1 MQFKTF
7 GKTGWD
13 VSVIGLGTWNI
24 GNQWGEID
32 AVTAYAT
39 IHAAIDSGM
48 NLIDTAD
55 AYGIPVGLSEQRLGQ
70 ALGGLRHR
78 LYVVSKVGNW
88 ARRAGHPLSFSA
100 PEHVRL
106 CIHASLGRLRTD
118 YLDVSLCHEA
128 NLGDPSV
135 YLEGFE
141 QLVAEGS
148 IRAYGISTNSLE
160 VLKRFNVNGT
170 CSVVQVDYSL
180 LNRAPEAE
188 FLPYCQEQNIGVMIR
203 GPLAKGLL
211 SGRYSADST
220 FSDTVRAGW
229 NDEGAARDKFIEQVG
244 QVDKLKRLVEPGQ
257 AMVTTALR
265 YTFSHPAVTTAIPG
279 AKSPEQARMNAA
291 AGDKMLS
298 EEERARLV
306 AGLEEDG
313 GNDAL

>member
-1 MQFKTF
+1 MQTKNF
-7 GKTGWD
+7 GKTGWQ
-13 VSVIGLGTWNI
+13 VSAIGLGTWNI
-24 GNQWGEID
+24 GNQWGTVD
-32 AVTAYAT
+32 DVTAYAT

-55 AYGIPVGLSEQRLGQ
+55 AYGIPVGLSEQRLGR

-88 ARRAGHPLSFSA
+88 ARRAGHALSFAA

-128 NLGDPSV
+128 NLSDPTV

-141 QLVAEGS
+141 QLVAEGA

-160 VLKRFNVNGT
+160 VLQRFNRNGT

-180 LNRAPEAE
+180 LNRAPEAD
-188 FLPYCQEQNIGVMIR
+188 FLPYCQEQNIGVMVR
-203 GPLAKGLL
+203 GPLAKGVL
-211 SGRYSADST
+211 SGRYDRNST
-220 FSDTVRAGW
+220 FTDTVREGW
-229 NDEGAARDKFIEQVG
+229 NAPGAAREQYLA
-244 QVDKLKRLVEPGQ
+244 QVAQVEKLSAVVQPGQ

-265 YTFSHPAVTTAIPG
+265 YVISHAAVSTAIPG
-279 AKSPEQARMNAA
+279 AKSPEQARTNAA
-291 AGDKMLS
+291 AGERLLS
-298 EEERARLV
+298 EAEQRQLV
-306 AGLEEDG
+306 AAMG
-313 GNDAL
+313 G

>member
-1 MQFKTF
+1 MQHKPF
-7 GKTGWD
+7 GKTGWS
-13 VSVIGLGTWNI
+13 VSTVGLGTWNI

-32 AVTAYAT
+32 DVTAYAT

-55 AYGIPVGLSEQRLGQ
+55 AYGIPFGLSEQRLGR
-70 ALGGLRHR
+70 ALAGLRHR
-78 LYVVSKVGNW
+78 LYLVSKVGNW
-88 ARRAGHPLSFSA
+88 GRRSGHALAYTS

-128 NLGDPSV
+128 NLGDPAI

-148 IRAYGISTNSLE
+148 IRAYGISTNSLD

-180 LNRAPEAE
+180 LNRQPEAA
-188 FLPYCQEQNIGVMIR
+188 FLPYCQEHNIGVMVR
-203 GPLAKGLL
+203 GPLAKGVL
-211 SGRYSADST
+211 SGRYDASSE
-220 FSDTVRAGW
+220 FSDTVRQGW
-229 NDEGAARDKFIEQVG
+229 NEPGDARTKFLEQVQ
-244 QVDKLKRLVEPGQ
+244 QVERLKEIVEPGQ

-265 YTFSHPAVTTAIPG
+265 YVISHAAVSTAIPG
-279 AKSPEQARMNAA
+279 AKSPQQAATNAA
-291 AGDKMLS
+291 AGEQLLS
-298 EEERARLV
+298 AEEMGALATKV
-306 AGLEEDG
+306 A
-313 GNDAL
+313 

>member
-1 MQFKTF
+1 MQFKPF

-32 AVTAYAT
+32 AMTAHAT
-39 IHAAIDSGM
+39 IHAAVDSGM

-55 AYGIPVGLSEQRLGQ
+55 AYGIPVGLSEQRVGL
-70 ALGGLRHR
+70 ALAGIRHR

-88 ARRAGHPLSFSA
+88 ARRAGHPLSYSA
-100 PEHVRL
+100 PEHIRL

-128 NLGDPSV
+128 NLGDPTI

-180 LNRAPEAE
+180 LNRQPEAA
-188 FLPYCQEQNIGVMIR
+188 FLPYCQEHNIGVMVR
-203 GPLAKGLL
+203 GPLAQGLL
-211 SGRYSADST
+211 SGHYSANST
-220 FSDTVRAGW
+220 FSDTVRQSWNEAGP
-229 NDEGAARDKFIEQVG
+229 ARDKFLKQVG
-244 QVDKLKRLVEPGQ
+244 QVDKLKAVVAPGQ
-257 AMVTTALR
+257 AMVTTALQ
-265 YTFSHPAVTTAIPG
+265 YTTSHPAIATAIPG

-291 AGDKMLS
+291 AGETLLS
-298 EEERARLV
+298 TAERTKLV
-306 AGLEEDG
+306 DAIG
-313 GNDAL
+313 G

>member
-13 VSVIGLGTWNI
+13 VSAIGLGTWNI

-32 AVTAYAT
+32 DVTAYAT
-39 IHAAIDSGM
+39 IHAAIDSDM

-55 AYGIPVGLSEQRLGQ
+55 AYGIPVGLSEQRLGR
-70 ALGGLRHR
+70 ALGGIRHQ

-88 ARRAGHPLSFSA
+88 ARRAGHPLPFTSA
-100 PEHVRL
+100 EHVRL

-118 YLDVSLCHEA
+118 YLDVSLCHIA
-128 NLGDPSV
+128 NLDDPTH

-141 QLVAEGS
+141 RLVAEGA

-160 VLKRFNVNGT
+160 VLKRFNVNGG

-180 LNRAPEAE
+180 LNRQPEAE

-203 GPLAKGLL
+203 GPLAKGVL
-211 SGRYSADST
+211 SGRYDAAST
-220 FSDTVRAGW
+220 FTDTVRQGW
-229 NDEGAARDKFIEQVG
+229 NDEGAAREKFLTQVK
-244 QVDKLKRLVEPGQ
+244 QVDNLKSIVQPGGE
-257 AMVTTALR
+257 MVTAALR
-265 YTFSHPAVTTAIPG
+265 YTFSHPAVSTAIPG

-291 AGDKMLS
+291 AGERLLT
-298 EEERARLV
+298 EEERNRWV
-306 AGLEEDG
+306 A
-313 GNDAL
+313 ALG